1 MSLTDELKR
10 TTGAPLRDDGRV
22 PIRDDWTRFT
32 LRQRLTRYAVMAAC
46 ALAIAWALTSIEV
59 IWAWV
64 WDSPEQMRDLF
75 GRMIPP
81 DPTNL
86 DRILWVM
93 WETVNIATIAT
104 AFAVLLSLPV
114 AYLAAQNTTP
124 NRVTLWIGRIILVS
138 SRSINTII
146 WALLFVAIF
155 GPGIIAGIIAIMF
168 RSIGFMGKLL
178 GEAIEEIDTRPV
190 EALEATGA
198 SRFKVI
204 VYAIIPQVMPTFWA
218 VSILRWDI
226 NLRES
231 TVLGLVGA
239 GGIGIILQGAI
250 DTFNWPEAATVLL
263 SILSLVILGEVVS
276 AWLRRRVI

>member
-1 MSLTDELKR
+1 MTLAELER
-10 TTGAPLRDDGRV
+10 GE
-22 PIRDDWTRFT
+22 WTRFT
-32 LRQRLTRYAVMAAC
+32 LKQRLQRYAVLLFC
-46 ALAIAWALTSIEV
+46 ALAIAWALGSIDV

-64 WDSPEQMRDLF
+64 WDAPSQMGDLF

-86 DRILWVM
+86 GRILAVL

-104 AFAVLLSLPV
+104 AIAVILSLPV

-124 NRVTLWIGRIILVS
+124 NRVTLWIGRFILVS

-155 GPGIIAGIIAIMF
+155 GPGVVAGIVAIMF
-168 RSIGFMGKLL
+168 RSIGFVGKLL
-178 GEAIEEIDTRPV
+178 GEAIEEIDKRPV

-198 SRFKVI
+198 SRAKVI
-204 VYAIIPQVMPTFWA
+204 AYAIVPQVMPTFWA

-250 DTFNWPEAATVLL
+250 DTFNWREAATVLL
-263 SILSLVILGEVVS
+263 AILALVILGEIVA
-276 AWLRRRVI
+276 AWLRRRIL

>member
-1 MSLTDELKR
+1 MSSIAEQFGRDE
-10 TTGAPLRDDGRV
+10 
-22 PIRDDWTRFT
+22 WTRFT
-32 LRQRLTRYAVMAAC
+32 PRQRYRRFAVF
-46 ALAIAWALTSIEV
+46 ALCLAAIAWALTSIEV
-59 IWAWV
+59 VWAWV
-64 WDSPEQMRDLF
+64 WDAPEQMGDLF
-75 GRMIPP
+75 ARMYPP
-81 DPTNL
+81 DPANL
-86 DRILWVM
+86 GAILRVL

-104 AFAVLLSLPV
+104 LFAVFLSLPV
-114 AYLAAQNTTP
+114 AWLAAQNVTP
-124 NRVTLWIGRIILVS
+124 NRATLWLGRFILVS

-155 GPGIIAGIIAIMF
+155 GPGIVAGIVAIMF
-168 RSIGFMGKLL
+168 RSIGFIGKLL
-178 GEAIEEIDTRPV
+178 GEAIEEIDRRPV

-198 SRFKVI
+198 SRLKVI
-204 VYAIIPQVMPTFWA
+204 AYAIVPQVMPTFWA

-263 SILSLVILGEVVS
+263 AILVLVILGEVVS
-276 AWLRRRVI
+276 AALRRRIL

>member
-1 MSLTDELKR
+1 MTSISDQFGRDE
-10 TTGAPLRDDGRV
+10 
-22 PIRDDWTRFT
+22 WTRFT
-32 LRQRLTRYAVMAAC
+32 LRQKLARWGTLAGC
-46 ALAIAWALTSIEV
+46 ALAIVWALTSIEV
-59 IWAWV
+59 IWPWV
-64 WDSPEQMRDLF
+64 WGAPEQIGDLF
-75 GRMIPP
+75 GRMYPP

-86 DRILWVM
+86 ATILKVLWD
-93 WETVNIATIAT
+93 TVNIATFAT

-114 AYLAAQNTTP
+114 AYISAQNTTP
-124 NRVTLWIGRIILVS
+124 NRATLWLGRLILVT
-138 SRSINTII
+138 SRSVNTII

-155 GPGIIAGIIAIMF
+155 GPGIVAGIIAIMF
-168 RSIGFMGKLL
+168 RSIGFIGKLL

-198 SRFKVI
+198 SRLKVI

-218 VSILRWDI
+218 VAILRWDI

-250 DTFNWPEAATVLL
+250 DTFNWPEVATILL
-263 SILSLVILGEVVS
+263 AIIALVILGEIIS
-276 AWLRRRVI
+276 AFLRRRIL

>member
-1 MSLTDELKR
+1 MTKP
-10 TTGAPLRDDGRV
+10 APM
-22 PIRDDWTRFT
+22 RDDWTRFT
-32 LRQRLTRYAVMAAC
+32 LAQRMQRYAILAAS
-46 ALAIAWALTSIEV
+46 ALVIGWSISSIDV

-64 WDSPEQMRDLF
+64 WDAPEQMGDLF
-75 GRMIPP
+75 ARMYPP
-81 DPTNL
+81 DPSNL
-86 DRILWVM
+86 RRILQVL

-104 AFAVLLSLPV
+104 AIAVIVSLPV

-124 NRVTLWIGRIILVS
+124 NRATLWLGRLILVT
-138 SRSINTII
+138 SRSVNTII

-155 GPGIIAGIIAIMF
+155 GPGVVAGIVAIMF
-168 RSIGFMGKLL
+168 RSVGFVGKLL
-178 GEAIEEIDTRPV
+178 GEAIEEIDKRPV

-204 VYAIIPQVMPTFWA
+204 AYAIVPQVMPTFWA

-239 GGIGIILQGAI
+239 GGIGIVLQGAI
-250 DTFNWPEAATVLL
+250 DTFNWREAATILIAILL
-263 SILSLVILGEVVS
+263 LVIVGEVIS
-276 AWLRRRVI
+276 AFLRRRIL

>member
-1 MSLTDELKR
+1 M
-10 TTGAPLRDDGRV
+10 TTAGPT
-22 PIRDDWTRFT
+22 RDDWTRFT
-32 LRQRLTRYAVMAAC
+32 FRQRMIRYAVFGFC
-46 ALAIAWALTSIEV
+46 ALAVSWSLTSIDV

-64 WDSPEQMRDLF
+64 WDAPQQMGDLF
-75 GRMIPP
+75 GRMYPP

-86 DRILWVM
+86 GRILQVL

-104 AFAVLLSLPV
+104 AFAVVISLPV

-124 NRVTLWIGRIILVS
+124 NHATLWLGRLILVS

-155 GPGIIAGIIAIMF
+155 GPGIVAGIVAITF
-168 RSIGFMGKLL
+168 RSIGFVGKLL
-178 GEAIEEIDTRPV
+178 GEAIEEIDKRPV

-204 VYAIIPQVMPTFWA
+204 AYAIVPQVMPTFWA

-239 GGIGIILQGAI
+239 GGIGLILQGAI
-250 DTFNWPEAATVLL
+250 DTFNWREAATVLL
-263 SILSLVILGEVVS
+263 AILGLVIVGEIVS
-276 AWLRRRVI
+276 AWLRRRII

>member
-1 MSLTDELKR
+1 MTEQIFDHW
-10 TTGAPLRDDGRV
+10 A
-22 PIRDDWTRFT
+22 RFT
-32 LRQRLTRYAVMAAC
+32 PAQRVMRYSVFLLC
-46 ALAIAWALTSIEV
+46 IVVIYWALTSIEV
-59 IWAWV
+59 IWEWV
-64 WDSPEQMRDLF
+64 WGSPQQIADLF
-75 GRMIPP
+75 GRMMPP
-81 DPTNL
+81 DPSNL
-86 DRILWVM
+86 GKILVVL

-104 AFAVLLSLPV
+104 AVAVVISLPV
-114 AYLAAQNTTP
+114 AYMAAQNTTP
-124 NRVTLWIGRIILVS
+124 NVATLWLGRFILVS

-155 GPGIIAGIIAIMF
+155 GPGVIAGVVAIMF
-168 RSIGFMGKLL
+168 RSIGFVGKLL
-178 GEAIEEIDTRPV
+178 GEAIEEIDNRPV

-204 VYAIIPQVMPTFWA
+204 VYAIVPQVMPTFWA

-250 DTFNWPEAATVLL
+250 DTFNWPEVATILL
-263 SILSLVILGEVVS
+263 VIIALVILGEVVS
-276 AWLRRRVI
+276 AWLRKRIL